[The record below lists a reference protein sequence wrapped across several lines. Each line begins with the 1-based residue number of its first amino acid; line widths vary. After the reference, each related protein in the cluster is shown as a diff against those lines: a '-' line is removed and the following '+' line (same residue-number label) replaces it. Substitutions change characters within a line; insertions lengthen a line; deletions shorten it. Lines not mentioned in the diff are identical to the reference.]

1 MSEPSIRVAEIH
13 RFPVKSMAGERI
25 ESASLDRL
33 GIAGDRRYAVR
44 DLDTGK
50 VLSAKRPSVGRTLLN
65 CGARTVGD
73 AVMVRVG
80 DHEFPVADTSA
91 INTAINTALNDA
103 LSTALGVHAVLDGA
117 PGTDEVYE
125 SYWPEMDGLALSDV
139 TVDLPIAMSTE
150 KGTFVD
156 LAALHIL
163 TTASLAHLRNLAP
176 ESMIDVTRFRPSIV
190 LDTGDV
196 APGFVENGW
205 VGRRAQLGTA
215 VIEFGT
221 AAPRCVMTTLSQG
234 DLPEDRD
241 VMRTIADHNRQ
252 ELAGF
257 GEFACL
263 GIYAEVV
270 EPGDARV
277 GDECTLLPE

>member
-1 MSEPSIRVAEIH
+1 MTEPSIRVAEIH
-13 RFPVKSMAGERI
+13 RFPVKSMAGEQI

-50 VLSAKRPSVGRTLLN
+50 VLSAKRPSIGRTLLN

-73 AVMVRVG
+73 TVMVRIG
-80 DHEFPVADTSA
+80 DHEFEATDTDA
-91 INTAINTALNDA
+91 INAA
-103 LSTALGVHAVLDGA
+103 LSTALGVRAVLDGA

-156 LAALHIL
+156 LAALHIV
-163 TTASLAHLRNLAP
+163 TAASLAHLRNLAP
-176 ESMIDVTRFRPSIV
+176 ESTIDVTRFRPSMV
-190 LDTGDV
+190 LGTGDV

-221 AAPRCVMTTLSQG
+221 AAPRCVMTTLAQG
-234 DLPEDRD
+234 DLPEDRE
-241 VMRTIADHNRQ
+241 VMRTIANHNRQ
-252 ELAGF
+252 EFAGF
-257 GEFACL
+257 GDFACL

-277 GDECTLLPE
+277 GDECTLLPV

>member
-1 MSEPSIRVAEIH
+1 MTEPSIRVAEIY
-13 RFPVKSMAGERI
+13 RFPVKSMAGEHI
-25 ESASLDRL
+25 DIASLDRL

-65 CGARTVGD
+65 CGARTVDGG
-73 AVMVRVG
+73 VMVRVG
-80 DHEFPVADTSA
+80 DRELAATDTDE
-91 INTAINTALNDA
+91 INAV
-103 LSTALGVHAVLDGA
+103 LSTTLGVRAALDGA
-117 PGTDEVYE
+117 PGADEIYE

-156 LAALHIL
+156 LAALHIV

-176 ESMIDVTRFRPSIV
+176 ESTIDVTRFRPGIV
-190 LDTGDV
+190 LDTGD
-196 APGFVENGW
+196 ATPGFVENSW

-221 AAPRCVMTTLSQG
+221 AAPRCVMTTLAQG

-241 VMRTIADHNRQ
+241 VLRTIAHHNRQ
-252 ELAGF
+252 EFAGF
-257 GEFACL
+257 GDFACL

-270 EPGDARV
+270 EPGDARI